1 MIIVPISDEVLAEV
15 DKLRTFLRTQCPE
28 IEFTDHQREQIDEV
42 GFDTTEQLG
51 MHRLGIISEPGMRP
65 IVQRSLDQE

>member
-28 IEFTDHQREQIDEV
+28 IEFTDQEKESINEV
-42 GFDTTEQLG
+42 GFDTTEELG
-51 MHRLGIISEPGMRP
+51 AHRLSIISEAGIRP
-65 IVQRSLDQE
+65 IIQRSLDSE

>member
-28 IEFTDHQREQIDEV
+28 IEFTAQEMENINEI

-51 MHRLGIISEPGMRP
+51 AHRLGIISEAGIRP
-65 IVQRSLDQE
+65 IIQRSLDQE